1 MLSANS
7 ALSSL
12 SGALLFASSVL
23 LSASCALFVSGAL
36 LSVSSALMFV
46 SCALSVSVA
55 LTSAS
60 GALLFAS
67 GVFLPAS
74 DALLSLTSASRGKQV
89 VFDVQEAIR

>member
-1 MLSANS
+1 MGRGAQMVTCWAASS

-12 SGALLFASSVL
+12 
-23 LSASCALFVSGAL
+23 
-36 LSVSSALMFV
+36 
-46 SCALSVSVA
+46 
-55 LTSAS
+55 S

-74 DALLSLTSASRGKQV
+74 SALLSLNVALTFASRGNQV